1 MIRRPPRSTRTDT
14 LFPYTPLF
22 RSHAGGPPPSTPA
35 AASVE
40 PVAEPAAESVPEP
53 DPEPDI
59 IEASEASPMGHDRIE
74 LARAYVELGDVDTAR
89 GLLQEVADDGDARSE
104 EHTSELQSL
113 MRNSYAVFRLK
124 KQTHIRSTY
133 K

>member
-1 MIRRPPRSTRTDT
+1 MIRLPPRSTLTDP
-14 LFPYTPLF
+14 LSPYPTPF
-22 RSHAGGPPPSTPA
+22 RS
-35 AASVE
+35 SVE

-89 GLLQEVADDGDARSE
+89 GLLQEVADDGDAAARGERSE
-104 EHTSELQSL
+104 EHTCELPSL
-113 MRNSYAVFRLK
+113 MRSSYARFCLK
-124 KQTHIRSTY
+124 KQ
-133 K
+133 KKAKDK